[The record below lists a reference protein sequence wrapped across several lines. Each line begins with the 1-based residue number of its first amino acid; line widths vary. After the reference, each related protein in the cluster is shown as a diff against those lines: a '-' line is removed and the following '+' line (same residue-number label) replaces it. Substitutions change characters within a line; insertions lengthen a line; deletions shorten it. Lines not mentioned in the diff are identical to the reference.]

1 MKKILAIILAAAMF
15 TGCATNTGANYRPVI
30 DGKPGDTVEQQQ
42 KDLAECQAHANKVA
56 SGSERAAA
64 GAVAGAVLGAIF
76 AAALGV
82 KQYTPEIAQATALT
96 GAMEGATRGESDQRT
111 IVTKCMAGRGHRV
124 LM

>member
-15 TGCATNTGANYRPVI
+15 TGCANTGANYRPVI
-30 DGKPGDTVEQQQ
+30 DGKLGDTLEQQQ
-42 KDLAECQAHANKVA
+42 KDLADCQAHANKVA
-56 SGSERAAA
+56 SGSERAAV
-64 GAVAGAVLGAIF
+64 GAVAGAVLGALF

-82 KQYTPEIAQATALT
+82 KNYTPEISQAAALT
-96 GAMEGATRGESDQRT
+96 GAMEGATQGESDQRT